1 LLRTI
6 GQRLL
11 LLIPTLVGL
20 SILLFLWV
28 RALPGGPAVALLGE
42 KATPEAVERINELY
56 GFNRPVFE
64 QYITWAGK
72 LIVGNFGNSI
82 DTGRSVLEE
91 FARRFPATLELSI
104 AALIFAIGLGIPLG
118 YLAARRHGRFAD
130 HASVVGSLI
139 GITIPVFFLAF
150 ILKYVFAVQLGWLP
164 SDGRQ
169 DPRMDAT
176 HPTGLYILDGIL
188 TGEWDAAWDAFLH
201 IILPAIALGTI
212 PLAIIVRITRAS
224 VLEVQNADYVRTG
237 RAKGIS
243 QTTLRNRFIMRN
255 SMLPVITTIGLQTG
269 LLISGAVLTE
279 TVFAWPGIGSFMYR
293 AIQQRD
299 FPVLQGFIIFIAIL
313 YALINLTVDV
323 SYSFID
329 PRVRVS

>member
-1 LLRTI
+1 MLRTI

-11 LLIPTLVGL
+11 LLIPTLIGL

-56 GFNRPVFE
+56 GFNRPILE
-64 QYITWAGK
+64 QYFTWLLRLLGGDFGTS
-72 LIVGNFGNSI
+72 IVTFR
-82 DTGRSVLEE
+82 DVLDE
-91 FARRFPATLELSI
+91 FLRRFPATLELSI
-104 AALIFAIGLGIPLG
+104 AALIFAVGFGIPAG
-118 YLAARRHGRFAD
+118 YLAARRHGRFSD
-130 HASVVGSLI
+130 HASVVASLV

-150 ILKYVFAVQLGWLP
+150 ILKYVFAVELGWLP

-169 DPRMDAT
+169 DPRIDAT
-176 HPTGLYILDGIL
+176 HPTGFYVLDGIL
-188 TGEWDAAWDAFLH
+188 TGEWDAAWNAILH
-201 IILPAIALGTI
+201 LILPAIALGTI

-237 RAKGIS
+237 RAKGLGRS
-243 QTTLRNRFIMRN
+243 TLRNRFILRN
-255 SMLPVITTIGLQTG
+255 AMLPVITTIGLQTG
-269 LLISGAVLTE
+269 LLIAGAVLTE
-279 TVFAWPGIGSFMYR
+279 KVFAWPGVGSFMAS
-293 AIQQRD
+293 AIERRD
-299 FPVLQGFIIFIAIL
+299 FPVLQGFIIFIAVG
-313 YALINLTVDV
+313 YALINLAVDV

>member
-1 LLRTI
+1 MLRTI
-6 GQRLL
+6 GKRLL
-11 LLIPTLVGL
+11 LLIPTLLGL

-42 KATPEAVERINELY
+42 KATPEAIERINELY
-56 GFNRPVFE
+56 GFNQPILQQYFTWMSRLLVGDFGTSLQTGRPV
-64 QYITWAGK
+64 
-72 LIVGNFGNSI
+72 L
-82 DTGRSVLEE
+82 DE
-91 FARRFPATLELSI
+91 FLRRFPATVELSVF
-104 AALIFAIGLGIPLG
+104 ALIVAVGVGVPLG
-118 YLAARRHGRFAD
+118 YWAARRHGRFSD
-130 HASVVGSLI
+130 HAAVVFSLV

-169 DPRMDAT
+169 DPRIDAT
-176 HPTGLYILDGIL
+176 HYTNFYVLDGIL

-201 IILPAIALGTI
+201 LILPGLALATI

-237 RAKGIS
+237 KAKGIS
-243 QTTLRNRFIMRN
+243 QQTLRGRFILRN
-255 SMLPVITTIGLQTG
+255 ALLPVVTTIGLQAG
-269 LLISGAVLTE
+269 LLLAGAILTE
-279 TVFAWPGIGSFMYR
+279 TVFAFPGIGSFLYR
-293 AIQQRD
+293 AIFSRD
-299 FPVLQGFIIFIAIL
+299 FPVLQGFIILIAIT
-313 YALINLTVDV
+313 YALINLLVDV